1 MLNWVR
7 LLNGLQ
13 QVNGLVWRV
22 QDGFIHRTI
31 TIAVLSGRWGSA
43 WTVGWTVDCIVS
55 LVLWL
60 QGSRTSYI
68 LTQGSQRQGVRVAS
82 FLRSRLEFRPS
93 FTSVFYW
100 PNSHRFKGM
109 EYRVNLSMREM
120 STFLVVQKN
129 NV

>member
-1 MLNWVR
+1 MLNWAR
-7 LLNGLQ
+7 LLSGLQ

-43 WTVGWTVDCIVS
+43 WTVGWSVDCIVS
-55 LVLWL
+55 LVLWF

-68 LTQGSQRQGVRVAS
+68 LTQGCQRQGVRVAS
-82 FLRSRLEFRPS
+82 FLRSRLEIRPS

-100 PNSHRFKGM
+100 PNRHRFKGM

-120 STFLVVQKN
+120 SKFLVVQKN

>member
-60 QGSRTSYI
+60 PGSRTSYI

-82 FLRSRLEFRPS
+82 FLRSRLEIRPS